1 MFARFIVKSVTMAA
15 FLTLLFTVI
24 TGLKELVPVAGALV
38 TIFAA
43 ACVALYV
50 LRQLFMRAARRR
62 N

>member
-1 MFARFIVKSVTMAA
+1 MFARFILKSVAMAA
-15 FLTLLFTVI
+15 FLTLLFAVV
-24 TGLKELVPVAGALV
+24 TGLKELDPVAGGLV

-43 ACVALYV
+43 ACTALYV